1 MVLCGF
7 RDQIEVL
14 SKLQSFEV
22 DMSYKRIRS
31 KSMNEVLFTTFLPD
45 ECKSEC
51 FSAACKQAANQSVTS
66 YDFTASLYQYGF
78 H

>member
-1 MVLCGF
+1 MVPCGF

-31 KSMNEVLFTTFLPD
+31 KSMNEVLFTTFLQMSV
-45 ECKSEC
+45 KV
-51 FSAACKQAANQSVTS
+51 SACQLLASQLLTS
-66 YDFTASLYQYGF
+66 L
-78 H
+78 